1 VRIRKS
7 GCVKIDKTCCYI
19 QKFKIALNLY
29 RVLKVVLYF
38 SKGFLEIA
46 AEVSVVDKV
55 LWPLEMA
62 VVCFLG

>member
-7 GCVKIDKTCCYI
+7 GCVKIDRTCCYT

-38 SKGFLEIA
+38 SKGFLETA